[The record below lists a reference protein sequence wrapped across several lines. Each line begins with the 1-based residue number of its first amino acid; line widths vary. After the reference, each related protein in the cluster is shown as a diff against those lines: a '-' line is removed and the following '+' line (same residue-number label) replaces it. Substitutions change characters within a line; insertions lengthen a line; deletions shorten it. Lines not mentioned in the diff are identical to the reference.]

1 MSVMAAPQPTR
12 RRDQSEGARRA
23 RRGGFRR
30 RDARAVFDLHY
41 GPNMTPMVD
50 VVLVILIFFMA
61 STALL
66 GPELL
71 LRTAVA
77 EDRAPQAGLDARAG
91 AGEADNPFA
100 LEAPTLT
107 VRLRATADGRLAVTG
122 MGLTDANLSA
132 LFGAASTV
140 AADLR
145 AAGAITGDPK
155 TDTAVIIEI
164 DPTPAIPY
172 SAAVAAHDALTR
184 AGFTRVGLR

>member
-12 RRDQSEGARRA
+12 RRDEGGTGRRA

-71 LRTAVA
+71 LRTALA
-77 EDRAPQAGLDARAG
+77 EDRAPEAGVNARAG
-91 AGEADNPFA
+91 AGERDNPFA

-107 VRLRATADGRLAVTG
+107 VRLRATPDARVAITG
-122 MGLTDANLSA
+122 MGLTDASLAA
-132 LFGAASTV
+132 LFGAASSV

-145 AAGAITGDPK
+145 AAGAITGDPA
-155 TDTAVIIEI
+155 TDTAVVIEV
-164 DPTPAIPY
+164 DPAVPY